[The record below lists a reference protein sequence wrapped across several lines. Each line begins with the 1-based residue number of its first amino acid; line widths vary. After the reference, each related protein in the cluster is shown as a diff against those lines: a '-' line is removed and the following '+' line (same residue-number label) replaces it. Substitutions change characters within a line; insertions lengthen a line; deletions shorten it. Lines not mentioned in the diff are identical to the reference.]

1 MIATFKEQTEAVLW
15 LPPLMTKPRLCYD
28 CHRGCAMIATFKEQT
43 EAVLWLP
50 PLRPNRGCAMIA
62 TFKEQTEAVLWLPP
76 LKNKP
81 RLCYDCHL

>member
-1 MIATFKEQTEAVLW
+1 MIATFKEQTEA
-15 LPPLMTKPRLCYD
+15 
-28 CHRGCAMIATFKEQT
+28 ATF
-43 EAVLWLP
+43 
-50 PLRPNRGCAMIA
+50 AMIA

>member
-15 LPPLMTKPRLCYD
+15 LPPRLCKQN
-28 CHRGCAMIATFKEQT
+28 RGCAMIATFKEQT
-43 EAVLWLP
+43 
-50 PLRPNRGCAMIA
+50 RGCAMIA

>member
-1 MIATFKEQTEAVLW
+1 MIATFNDQTEAVLW
-15 LPPLMTKPRLCYD
+15 LPPLKNKPRLIAKRTN
-28 CHRGCAMIATFKEQT
+28 RGCAMIATFKEQT
-43 EAVLWLP
+43 EAL
-50 PLRPNRGCAMIA
+50 MIA

>member
-1 MIATFKEQTEAVLW
+1 MIATFKEQTEA
-15 LPPLMTKPRLCYD
+15 
-28 CHRGCAMIATFKEQT
+28 AMIATFM
-43 EAVLWLP
+43 
-50 PLRPNRGCAMIA
+50 MIA

>member
-15 LPPLMTKPRLCYD
+15 LPPL
-28 CHRGCAMIATFKEQT
+28 IEQT

-50 PLRPNRGCAMIA
+50 A
-62 TFKEQTEAVLWLPP
+62 

-81 RLCYDCHL
+81 RLFYGCHL

>member
-15 LPPLMTKPRLCYD
+15 LPHLKNKPRL
-28 CHRGCAMIATFKEQT
+28 MIATFKEQT
-43 EAVLWLP
+43 EAEWL
-50 PLRPNRGCAMIA
+50 
-62 TFKEQTEAVLWLPP
+62 QTEAVLWLPP

>member
-1 MIATFKEQTEAVLW
+1 MIATFKEQTEAVLGLW
-15 LPPLMTKPRLCYD
+15 QN
-28 CHRGCAMIATFKEQT
+28 RGCAMIATFKEQT
-43 EAVLWLP
+43 
-50 PLRPNRGCAMIA
+50 RGCAMIATEALIA

>member
-1 MIATFKEQTEAVLW
+1 MIATFNNQTEAVLW
-15 LPPLMTKPRLCYD
+15 LPN
-28 CHRGCAMIATFKEQT
+28 RGCAMIATFKEQT

-50 PLRPNRGCAMIA
+50 ALIA

>member
-1 MIATFKEQTEAVLW
+1 MIATFNDQTETVLW
-15 LPPLMTKPRLCYD
+15 LPPLKNKPRLCYD
-28 CHRGCAMIATFKEQT
+28 CFNEQT
-43 EAVLWLP
+43 EA
-50 PLRPNRGCAMIA
+50 AMIA

>member
-15 LPPLMTKPRLCYD
+15 LPPLMTN
-28 CHRGCAMIATFKEQT
+28 RGCAMIATFKEQT
-43 EAVLWLP
+43 
-50 PLRPNRGCAMIA
+50 RGCAMIA

-81 RLCYDCHL
+81 RLCYDFHL

>member
-1 MIATFKEQTEAVLW
+1 MIATFKEQT
-15 LPPLMTKPRLCYD
+15 
-28 CHRGCAMIATFKEQT
+28 
-43 EAVLWLP
+43 
-50 PLRPNRGCAMIA
+50 MIA

>member
-1 MIATFKEQTEAVLW
+1 MIATFKEQTEA
-15 LPPLMTKPRLCYD
+15 
-28 CHRGCAMIATFKEQT
+28 
-43 EAVLWLP
+43 
-50 PLRPNRGCAMIA
+50 AMIA